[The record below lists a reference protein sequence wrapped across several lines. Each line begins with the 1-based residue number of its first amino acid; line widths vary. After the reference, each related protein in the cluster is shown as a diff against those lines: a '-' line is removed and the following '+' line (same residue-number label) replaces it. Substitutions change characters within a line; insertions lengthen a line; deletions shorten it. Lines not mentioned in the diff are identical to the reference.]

1 MALYER
7 LSAYSSPED
16 IAAAYDEFV
25 GLAGGDTAAVQ
36 QQAIDYLTGLG
47 IQTPAISE
55 AYNIYTQPDAV
66 APPATTGALAQA
78 TTPSNV
84 LSGVIL
90 AGDSWLAGDDKTN
103 IANTLFDQPVTNTAI
118 GGQKTADVLNQLNV
132 FERDGG
138 TFAPGSTVVLSLGG
152 NDLATGVDRGTI
164 TNNLNEIVSR
174 LGEYG
179 VNVVLSAAPNADSY
193 DQAITSTDL
202 RMDNLYNDVANSNSN
217 VTLVDSMSGFLN
229 QKDLMD
235 ASGFHLKDDASKTA
249 FINTLEDAFSALTPL
264 QQTAV
269 TNKIEASGASSPVDI
284 AKVVDEVAGTNVA
297 ATATATATATAPQA
311 TSTIQLAGQNFDV
324 DNTAVTKVR
333 DQILAQGTTSKW
345 TGEGFGSAEANAE
358 AMAKQLVANG
368 VTDINQ
374 VGKIDKQVDVAVT
387 PKYTYTDSG
396 QVDQDGVPIMTSTL
410 VGYVD
415 KDGKAVD
422 PALVKA
428 EQVYDGG
435 DSGTSTTTYV
445 APIGTVSVVGNKATG
460 KELINDYGERG
471 GVGDAWSG
479 TYAGKGNTAFRTTF
493 DASGKPIFYTTG
505 ASSSDVADYA
515 PILAM
520 AQFIPGLAPFAMA
533 INAAIAIDSGDTL
546 GGLAS
551 LAGLGGFTDVATGLR
566 VAKAIDQ
573 GDMGALAMS
582 LLQNETVGNLAGST
596 MLTDTISLADAGNAY
611 NAVIN
616 VQNGNY
622 AGALGSLGTLT
633 NSSDIKTA
641 GAALNLVNALN
652 SGNEVNIINA
662 AAGLNNTIKAADNLS
677 NAAVAKSI
685 TTSVTDGGSAFVA
698 AKTAGATDDEALIA
712 ANTVTG
718 TGTGTGTGAGAS
730 TDTSV
735 STTKSTQVT
744 DSRARNTLDLSNTE
758 AATLD
763 EAAYVAK
770 EGGHDSFRVGNKL
783 YIVNT
788 ATGNLP
794 ADEHKAADSRLVN
807 SYVRSLG
814 KTDVSQL
821 TNDEQT
827 KFLNS
832 YNSYTANGTGV
843 LKSATLADVLSGNST
858 YSAAESLENSKYT
871 SPFKIDI
878 SGVGNRGDAAD
889 TVTGTPTTAQNLDVA
904 GNNLVNWANTLEG
917 TSGDVVR
924 QTLSTL
930 IGAGGEQVADL
941 GTALA
946 NMGVAERYN
955 LLVQLGQSLE
965 RTGQSLEIPGV
976 TQATENFWNDIQG
989 AETYAGKAA
998 AAIKSV
1004 INNPLVLTQVAK
1016 EGLQEVLPIVTGG
1029 AVFKILGKT
1038 AGIATDVLMNA
1049 SESMGSQSR
1058 QKFNE
1063 EIQKGTPVEQA
1074 ERLANADGW
1083 KAFVITAGT
1092 ATLADAALIK
1102 GYERAMEKVF
1112 GKTTTSVGKEWG
1124 EEGFE
1129 ELAVALATGDDLA
1142 TSLSKSIAGS
1152 TIGSKTSG
1160 SLTAG
1165 SSVSADI
1172 QQAFASEGLTS
1183 SDGSFRPETITKIT
1197 DTGTAG
1203 AGAQTTVTEVAGSGS
1218 TAAGAN
1224 TAATAGTAATG
1235 ADTAA
1240 ATDFA
1245 SIFTSTGNT
1254 TQAVDTSVGTAI
1266 SNGADVNNTIA
1277 SVVNAANTT
1286 GASASVVAATAA
1298 NAAVAAGADV
1308 TTASNAATTAVSNVT
1323 AGTNA
1328 ATTTGTNAA
1337 TTTGTAANTNT
1348 ATGANSNTSTNAA
1361 TGVTTNTAVD
1371 ANTGVTTTTTTN
1383 TNTGTNTS
1391 VSTNTNT
1398 GVTTTTNTNTNTGV
1412 NTNTTT
1418 DTNTNTTTN
1427 TVVNTNTDLAT
1438 TINVNTDTGEI
1449 ISVDGPGKVIDSNT
1463 VVVDGTAID
1472 VTTGQVL
1479 TPEEVNKRVEAAKLK
1494 LATPKKQT
1502 SGAMAGPAFNEPT
1515 YKAKDS
1521 DIAETWLGGR
1531 FRNLAPLAGL
1541 GALLPQDSPMFQEAQ
1556 AISALRR
1563 ASGIEDGA
1571 EKPEADYYAYGTEPS
1586 YSKVLEPF
1594 MNGGTVQKYADG
1606 GKIMA
1611 SPLMAASGGDVP
1623 HKGSHYVQGAGGG
1636 QDDLISAKLA
1646 DGEYVF
1652 DADIVAALGDGSNKE
1667 GAKKL
1672 DAMREAIRKH
1682 KRGGSIKSIPP
1693 AAKSPLA
1700 YLKGVL

>member
-1 MALYER
+1 MAVSNADILGWLNENPGADDTLIATTMR
-7 LSAYSSPED
+7 EAGVTPAQMAEATGLSYGDVSGRYTAALAPVYDKIIQDAYSTIGRTGMGEGTSQID
-16 IAAAYDEFV
+16 TGGYNHFLNMLQTGQV
-25 GLAGGDTAAVQ
+25 GLDDFSSVFSGAVDRYVTDNPNDRYTQYVNAYRAGDTSADTTGTGALS
-36 QQAIDYLTGLG
+36 QATADTTGTVTG
-47 IQTPAISE
+47 
-55 AYNIYTQPDAV
+55 
-66 APPATTGALAQA
+66 TGALAR
-78 TTPSNV
+78 V
-84 LSGVIL
+84 SG
-90 AGDSWLAGDDKTN
+90 
-103 IANTLFDQPVTNTAI
+103 
-118 GGQKTADVLNQLNV
+118 
-132 FERDGG
+132 
-138 TFAPGSTVVLSLGG
+138 
-152 NDLATGVDRGTI
+152 
-164 TNNLNEIVSR
+164 
-174 LGEYG
+174 
-179 VNVVLSAAPNADSY
+179 
-193 DQAITSTDL
+193 
-202 RMDNLYNDVANSNSN
+202 
-217 VTLVDSMSGFLN
+217 
-229 QKDLMD
+229 
-235 ASGFHLKDDASKTA
+235 
-249 FINTLEDAFSALTPL
+249 EDAFLDSQA
-264 QQTAV
+264 QAQA
-269 TNKIEASGASSPVDI
+269 DQI
-284 AKVVDEVAGTNVA
+284 AANNA
-297 ATATATATATAPQA
+297 A
-311 TSTIQLAGQNFDV
+311 TSTIELEGQVYTINNAAV
-324 DNTAVTKVR
+324 DKVTQ
-333 DQILAQGTTSKW
+333 QILAQGTTSKW
-345 TGEGFGSAEANAE
+345 SGAGYGSPEANAK
-358 AMAKQLVANG
+358 AMAEQLVANG

-374 VGKIDKQVDVAVT
+374 VAKIDQKVDESVT
-387 PKYTYTDSG
+387 PKYEYTDTG
-396 QVDQDGVPIMTSTL
+396 QVDGDGQPVMTATL

-415 KDGKAVD
+415 KNGNAVD

-428 EQVYDGG
+428 EQIYDWDGG
-435 DSGTSTTTYV
+435 GYTSYV
-445 APIGTVSVVGNKATG
+445 APIGTKSVIGNKDTG
-460 KELINDYGERG
+460 KALINAYGERG

-479 TYAGKGNTAFRTTF
+479 TYVGKGNTAYRTTF
-493 DASGKPIFYTTG
+493 DAQGRPIFYTTG
-505 ASSSDVADYA
+505 ASSSDVGDLA
-515 PILAM
+515 PLLAI
-520 AQFIPGLAPFAMA
+520 AQFIPGVAPFAMA
-533 INAAIAIDSGDTL
+533 ANAAIAIDNGDVL

-551 LAGLGGFTDVATGLR
+551 MAGLGGYTDIATGLR
-566 VAKAIDQ
+566 VAKAIDNN
-573 GDMGALAMS
+573 DLGALAMS
-582 LLQNETVGNLAGST
+582 LMQNDTIGNMAGGT

-611 NAVIN
+611 NAFVN

-633 NSSDIKTA
+633 GSADLKTA
-641 GAALNLVNALN
+641 GAALNLYNAIE
-652 SGNEVNIINA
+652 SGDTVNIINA
-662 AAGLNNTIKAADNLS
+662 AGGLNNTIKAADNLS

-685 TTSVTDGGSAFVA
+685 TTSVTDGAGAFVA
-698 AKTAGATDDEALIA
+698 AKEAGATDDEALSA

-718 TGTGTGTGAGAS
+718 TGT
-730 TDTSV
+730 SV
-735 STTKSTQVT
+735 STTTNTQTTDNTVT
-744 DSRARNTLDLSNTE
+744 GGAGNDSVTTGTTGKFDQGEFEGVDQAIDQQSRNTEVD
-758 AATLD
+758 
-763 EAAYVAK
+763 
-770 EGGHDSFRVGNKL
+770 
-783 YIVNT
+783 
-788 ATGNLP
+788 
-794 ADEHKAADSRLVN
+794 RLVT
-807 SYVRSLG
+807 SYEKTTG
-814 KTDVSQL
+814 KSFDKLTDQEVAAL
-821 TNDEQT
+821 A
-827 KFLNS
+827 
-832 YNSYTANGTGV
+832 YTANSMTTDQ
-843 LKSATLADVLSGNST
+843 LKNASIQDILSKAPAIVGKDDDGRWVDDKGFAYDERGFRYAPGST
-858 YSAAESLENSKYT
+858 V
-871 SPFKIDI
+871 PMIDI
-878 SGVGNRGDAAD
+878 AGVGDRG
-889 TVTGTPTTAQNLDVA
+889 VPTAAQNLDVA
-904 GNNLVNWANTLEG
+904 GSNLVNWANTLEG

-930 IGAGGEQVADL
+930 IGAGGEQIADL

-965 RTGQSLEIPGV
+965 GTGQKLEIPGV

-998 AAIKSV
+998 ASIKSV
-1004 INNPLVLTQVAK
+1004 LNNPLVLTQVAK

-1063 EIQKGTPVEQA
+1063 EIAKGTPVDQA

-1083 KAFVITAGT
+1083 KAFAITAGT

-1102 GYERAMEKVF
+1102 GYEKAMEKVF
-1112 GKTTTSVGKEWG
+1112 GKTTSSVGKEWA

-1142 TSLSKSIAGS
+1142 TALSKSIAGS

-1160 SLTAG
+1160 TLTAG

-1183 SDGSFRPETITKIT
+1183 TDGSFRPETITKIT
-1197 DTGTAG
+1197 DSGTGG
-1203 AGAQTTVTEVAGSGS
+1203 AGSQTTATDVAGSG
-1218 TAAGAN
+1218 TATAGAD
-1224 TAATAGTAATG
+1224 TAATVSSAATG

-1266 SNGADVNNTIA
+1266 NNGADVNNTIT

-1286 GASASVVAATAA
+1286 GANANVVAATAA
-1298 NAAVAAGADV
+1298 NAAVAAGADA

-1323 AGTNA
+1323 AGS
-1328 ATTTGTNAA
+1328 TTGSNSNA
-1337 TTTGTAANTNT
+1337 
-1348 ATGANSNTSTNAA
+1348 ATGANSNTSSNATA
-1361 TGVTTNTAVD
+1361 GVTTNTTSD
-1371 ANTGVTTTTTTN
+1371 ANTGVTSTTTN
-1383 TNTGTNTS
+1383 NSNTNSSTTVTTNNNNNTTSTTNNNNNTGIDTNSTS
-1391 VSTNTNT
+1391 NASTN
-1398 GVTTTTNTNTNTGV
+1398 VTTTKV
-1412 NTNTTT
+1412 T
-1418 DTNTNTTTN
+1418 DTNTDLTTTF
-1427 TVVNTNTDLAT
+1427 
-1438 TINVNTDTGEI
+1438 NVNTDTGEI
-1449 ISVDGPGKVIDSNT
+1449 TSVDGPGKVIDSST
-1463 VVVDGTAID
+1463 VVVDGTPID
-1472 VTTGQVL
+1472 INTGEVL
-1479 TPEEVNKRVEAAKLK
+1479 TPEEVEKRKEAAKLK

-1502 SGAMAGPAFNEPT
+1502 PGIMAGPSFNEPT

-1521 DIAETWLGGR
+1521 NIAETWLGGR

-1541 GALLPQDSPMFQEAQ
+1541 GALLPQDTPMFQEAQ
-1556 AISALRR
+1556 ALSALRR

-1636 QDDLISAKLA
+1636 QDDLIPAKLA

>member
-1 MALYER
+1 MAIDYFAQQFGEDTYEDTGYYADLYDVFGGKDATNDLIATFRGMGLDDAVIDSVLAPYRPETSSASTGA
-7 LSAYSSPED
+7 LSQVTVDNTAQAPTGTYTAPTSIYTAPTSTL
-16 IAAAYDEFV
+16 V
-25 GLAGGDTAAVQ
+25 QVAGGDTTTQSTAS
-36 QQAIDYLTGLG
+36 DSGTG
-47 IQTPAISE
+47 TTVP
-55 AYNIYTQPDAV
+55 
-66 APPATTGALAQA
+66 TGALAQ
-78 TTPSNV
+78 V
-84 LSGVIL
+84 SG
-90 AGDSWLAGDDKTN
+90 
-103 IANTLFDQPVTNTAI
+103 
-118 GGQKTADVLNQLNV
+118 
-132 FERDGG
+132 
-138 TFAPGSTVVLSLGG
+138 
-152 NDLATGVDRGTI
+152 
-164 TNNLNEIVSR
+164 
-174 LGEYG
+174 
-179 VNVVLSAAPNADSY
+179 
-193 DQAITSTDL
+193 
-202 RMDNLYNDVANSNSN
+202 
-217 VTLVDSMSGFLN
+217 
-229 QKDLMD
+229 
-235 ASGFHLKDDASKTA
+235 
-249 FINTLEDAFSALTPL
+249 EDAFLDSQA
-264 QQTAV
+264 QAQAD
-269 TNKIEASGASSPVDI
+269 NI
-284 AKVVDEVAGTNVA
+284 AANNA
-297 ATATATATATAPQA
+297 A
-311 TSTIQLAGQNFDV
+311 TSTIELEGQVYTINNAAV
-324 DNTAVTKVR
+324 DKVTQ
-333 DQILAQGTTSKW
+333 QILAQGTTSKW
-345 TGEGFGSAEANAE
+345 SGAGYGSPEANAK
-358 AMAKQLVANG
+358 AMAEQLVANG

-374 VGKIDKQVDVAVT
+374 VGKIEQKVDVTVT
-387 PKYTYTDSG
+387 PQYEYTNTG
-396 QVDQDGVPIMTSTL
+396 QVDQDGQPVMTATL

-415 KDGKAVD
+415 QNGKAVD

-428 EQVYDGG
+428 EQIYDWDGG
-435 DSGTSTTTYV
+435 GYTSYV
-445 APIGTVSVVGNKATG
+445 APIGTKSVIGNKDTG
-460 KELINDYGERG
+460 KALINAYGERG

-479 TYAGKGNTAFRTTF
+479 TYVGKGNTAYRTTF
-493 DASGKPIFYTTG
+493 DAQGRPIFYTTG
-505 ASSSDVADYA
+505 ASSSDVGDLA
-515 PILAM
+515 PLLAI
-520 AQFIPGLAPFAMA
+520 AQFIPGVAPFAMA
-533 INAAIAIDSGDTL
+533 VNAAIAIDNGDVL

-551 LAGLGGFTDVATGLR
+551 LAGMGGFTDVATGLR
-566 VAKAIDQ
+566 VANALDQ
-573 GDMGALAMS
+573 GNMGALASS
-582 LLQNETVGNLAGST
+582 LLQNTTVGALAGST

-611 NAVIN
+611 NAVVNI
-616 VQNGNY
+616 QDGNY

-633 NSSDIKTA
+633 NSSDLKTA
-641 GAALNLVNALN
+641 GAALNLVNAID
-652 SGNEVNIINA
+652 SGNTVNIINA
-662 AAGLNNTIKAADNLS
+662 AGGLNNTI
-677 NAAVAKSI
+677 NAANNLTNATVAKSI
-685 TTSVTDGGSAFVA
+685 TTSVTDGAGAFVA
-698 AKTAGATDDEALIA
+698 AKEAGATDEEALVA

-718 TGTGTGTGAGAS
+718 TGTDTGTSVNTTTNTQTTNNTVTNGAGNNN
-730 TDTSV
+730 V
-735 STTKSTQVT
+735 TTGTAGTTGNFDLGEFKGVDQAIDQQS
-744 DSRARNTLDLSNTE
+744 RNTEVD
-758 AATLD
+758 
-763 EAAYVAK
+763 
-770 EGGHDSFRVGNKL
+770 
-783 YIVNT
+783 
-788 ATGNLP
+788 
-794 ADEHKAADSRLVN
+794 RLVT
-807 SYVRSLG
+807 SYEKTTG
-814 KTDVSQL
+814 KSFDKLTDQEVAAL
-821 TNDEQT
+821 A
-827 KFLNS
+827 
-832 YNSYTANGTGV
+832 YTANSMTV
-843 LKSATLADVLSGNST
+843 DQLKNASIQDILNKAPAIVGKDDQGRWVDDKGFAYDERGLKYAPGST
-858 YSAAESLENSKYT
+858 V
-871 SPFKIDI
+871 PMIDI
-878 SGVGNRGDAAD
+878 AGVGDRG
-889 TVTGTPTTAQNLDVA
+889 VPTAAQNLDVA
-904 GNNLVNWANTLEG
+904 GGNLVNWANTLEG

-930 IGAGGEQVADL
+930 IGAGGEQIADL

-965 RTGQSLEIPGV
+965 GTGQKLEIPGV
-976 TQATENFWNDIQG
+976 TQATNNFMNDIEG
-989 AETYAGKAA
+989 ADTYAGKAA
-998 AAIKSV
+998 AAIRSV
-1004 INNPLVLTQVAK
+1004 LNNPLVLTQVAK

-1063 EIQKGTPVEQA
+1063 EIAKGTPVDQA

-1083 KAFVITAGT
+1083 KAFAITAGT

-1102 GYERAMEKVF
+1102 GYERAMDKVF
-1112 GKTTTSVGKEWG
+1112 GKTTTSVGKEWA

-1142 TSLSKSIAGS
+1142 TAMTKSIAGS

-1183 SDGSFRPETITKIT
+1183 TDGSFRPETITKIT
-1197 DTGTAG
+1197 DTGATGTAG
-1203 AGAQTTVTEVAGSGS
+1203 TAGTTATDVAGSG
-1218 TAAGAN
+1218 T
-1224 TAATAGTAATG
+1224 ATAGADTAAVTNTAATG

-1245 SIFTSTGNT
+1245 SIFMTTGNT

-1266 SNGADVNNTIA
+1266 SNGADVNNTVT

-1286 GASASVVAATAA
+1286 GANANVVAATAA

-1323 AGTNA
+1323 AGSNV

-1337 TTTGTAANTNT
+1337 TTTGTNVATTTNTNAATTTGANTNTTTGTNTNT
-1348 ATGANSNTSTNAA
+1348 ATDANSNTSTNTT
-1361 TGVTTNTAVD
+1361 TGVTTNTTTD

-1383 TNTGTNTS
+1383 TTTGTNTS

-1412 NTNTTT
+1412 DTNTTT

-1427 TVVNTNTDLAT
+1427 TVVDTNTGT
-1438 TINVNTDTGEI
+1438 TTTVNVNTDTGEI
-1449 ISVDGPGKVIDSNT
+1449 TSVDGPGKVIDSNT

-1472 VTTGQVL
+1472 VTTGEVL
-1479 TPEEVNKRVEAAKLK
+1479 TPEEVERRKETAKLK

-1502 SGAMAGPAFNEPT
+1502 PGIMAGPSFNEPA

-1521 DIAETWLGGR
+1521 NIAETWLGGR

-1541 GALLPQDSPMFQEAQ
+1541 GALLPQDTPMFQEAQ
-1556 AISALRR
+1556 ALSALRR

-1636 QDDLISAKLA
+1636 QDDLIPAKLA